1 MSLSPKQLKEGMRGI
16 LHLVMTP
23 FDENEEIDEKA
34 LREGVRYVVDKL
46 KGEDAVFIP
55 TGSTGEFYAMTD
67 EECRKVAKIV
77 VEEVNGAFPVVVGTG
92 RAGTKPAIKMS
103 RFAQEIGADGVMI
116 VLPYY
121 HLVTEEG
128 IYRHYKKIAENIDIG
143 IMIYNNP
150 VTSKLYI
157 SPDLMARLSKI
168 DNIIA
173 DKENTPKAVTYYWM
187 QKIIDPED
195 MVIVCG
201 LGQLMYP
208 FEALFGCPG
217 YVTELA
223 NFAPDIATELYKATM
238 QKDFNKLTELVDKI
252 APYHEFIAKIAQKRG
267 VLPTVLSPHIAI
279 DELPFYQSV
288 CKEAMNLIGLPGGR
302 VRDPMENITSQE
314 KDELKGILK
323 DLGVL

>member
-1 MSLSPKQLKEGMRGI
+1 MSMSSKELKERTKGV

-23 FDENEEIDEKA
+23 FDENEELDEEA
-34 LREGVRYVVDKL
+34 LRESLRHVVNKL

-67 EECRKVAKIV
+67 EECKKVAKIT
-77 VEEVNGAFPVVVGTG
+77 VEEVNGEFPVMVGTA
-92 RAGTKPAIKMS
+92 RAGTKATLEMS
-103 RFAQEIGADGVMI
+103 RYAQDIGADGVMI

-121 HLVTEEG
+121 HLVTKEG
-128 IYRHYKKIAENIDIG
+128 LYRHYKRIADNLNIG

-157 SPDLMARLSKI
+157 EPDLMAKLSKI
-168 DNIIA
+168 ENIVA
-173 DKENTPKAVTYYWM
+173 DKENISNAVAYYWM
-187 QKIIDPED
+187 QKAVDPED

-208 FEALFGCPG
+208 FEALYGCPG

-223 NFAPDIATELYKATM
+223 NFVPEIATGLYKAAM
-238 QKDFNKLTELVDKI
+238 QKDFNKLTELTNKI
-252 APYHEFIAKIAQKRG
+252 APYHQFISRIAQRRG
-267 VLPTVLSPHIAI
+267 SLPTVLSPHIATA
-279 DELPFYQSV
+279 ELPFYQSV
-288 CKEAMNLIGLPGGR
+288 CKEAMTLIGLPGGR
-302 VRDPMENITSQE
+302 VRDPMENITAEE
-314 KDELKGILK
+314 KDELRSVLR

>member
-1 MSLSPKQLKEGMRGI
+1 MSMSPKELKERIKGV

-23 FDENEEIDEKA
+23 FDENEELNEKA
-34 LREGVRYVVDKL
+34 LRKSLRYVADKL

-67 EECRKVAKIV
+67 EECKKVAKIT
-77 VEEVNGAFPVVVGTG
+77 VEEVNREFPVIVGTG
-92 RAGTKPAIKMS
+92 RAGTKPTIEMS
-103 RFAQEIGADGVMI
+103 QYAQDVGADGVMV

-121 HLVTEEG
+121 HLLTKEG
-128 IYRHYKKIAENIDIG
+128 IYRHYKRIAESISIG

-157 SPDLMARLSKI
+157 EPDLMARLSKI
-168 DNIIA
+168 ENIVA
-173 DKENTPKAVTYYWM
+173 DKENTPKAEGYYWM
-187 QKIIDPED
+187 QRAVDPKD

-201 LGQLMYP
+201 LGQIMYP

-223 NFAPDIATELYKATM
+223 NFAPEIATDIYKAAV
-238 QKDFNKLTELVDKI
+238 QKDFNRLTKLEDKI
-252 APYHEFIAKIAQKRG
+252 VPYHEFIGKIAQKKG
-267 VLPTVLSPHIAI
+267 AIPTVLSPHITI
-279 DELPFYQSV
+279 SGLPFYQSV

-302 VRDPMENITSQE
+302 ARDPMENIKPEE
-314 KDELKGILK
+314 KDELRGILK
-323 DLGVL
+323 TLCLL